1 LLEDALAVEEA
12 GFWIRDTFLWVYT
25 QSQPKAMGLHHFIE
39 RLHIPAEA
47 KQALHTRLHGWK
59 TPQVKSVY
67 EPIVV
72 AQKPYTGTLLENFL
86 AYQTGLFQ
94 TCIPVGQGMFP
105 ANLLLVEETE
115 TVLDKYFLIPKVNKK
130 IPHPTPKTI
139 ELCSYLIQL
148 STVEGA
154 IVLDPF
160 LGSGTTAIAA
170 ILSNR
175 HFIGVEANQEY
186 IALANERISKFMNK
200 V

>member
-1 LLEDALAVEEA
+1 
-12 GFWIRDTFLWVYT
+12 
-25 QSQPKAMGLHHFIE
+25 M
-39 RLHIPAEA
+39 
-47 KQALHTRLHGWK
+47 
-59 TPQVKSVY
+59 
-67 EPIVV
+67 
-72 AQKPYTGTLLENFL
+72 
-86 AYQTGLFQ
+86 
-94 TCIPVGQGMFP
+94 
-105 ANLLLVEETE
+105 
-115 TVLDKYFLIPKVNKK
+115 NKK
-130 IPHPTPKTI
+130 IPHPTPKPI

-186 IALANERISKFMNK
+186 IALANERISKFMNI